1 MTYTEL
7 CDALRDAGI
16 ENADFEAAL
25 LINFFCKKSRAEI
38 LSSQDAQ
45 YNDKALFDAIDK
57 RCERYPLQYI
67 FGEWDFYSETYTV
80 NENCLIPRSD
90 TELLVEYAIKNL
102 PTGARFADLCTGS
115 GCIAISTL
123 VHRPD
128 TSAVGLDLFPETAE
142 LALHNAKRNGVE
154 DRFSVICA
162 DLLKGN
168 PFADGEFDAI
178 ISNPPYIRTSVVD
191 ALEPELFCEPRAALD
206 GGEDGLIFYKKI
218 LSDYM
223 PSLKENGFILF
234 EIGYDQSLDI
244 AELASTNGSSCEIHR
259 DLSGNPRMAV
269 LKKHMT
275 DR

>member
-16 ENADFEAAL
+16 ENADFEATL

-38 LSSQDAQ
+38 LASPDAQ
-45 YNDKALFDAIDK
+45 YDNKELFDAIDK

-67 FGEWDFYSETYTV
+67 FGEWDFYGETYTV

-102 PTGARFADLCTGS
+102 PVGAHFADLCTGS
-115 GCIAISTL
+115 GCIAVSTL

-128 TSAVGLDLFPETAE
+128 TSAIGLDLFPKTTE
-142 LALHNAKRNGVE
+142 LAAHNAKRNGVSE
-154 DRFSVICA
+154 RFSAICA
-162 DLLKGN
+162 DLLEENRFGE
-168 PFADGEFDAI
+168 GEFDAI

-191 ALEPELFCEPRAALD
+191 ALEPELFSEPRAALD
-206 GGEDGLIFYKKI
+206 GGDDGLIFYKKI
-218 LSDYM
+218 LCDYT
-223 PSLKENGFILF
+223 PSLKANGFILF
-234 EIGYDQSLDI
+234 EIGYDQSFEI
-244 AELASTNGSSCEIHR
+244 VELASTNGFSCEIHR

-269 LKKHMT
+269 LKKT
-275 DR
+275 SENE